1 MGQRRKGFGPHGV
14 PLGLWRRR
22 RPDCY
27 NPHPPHVSDLTAP
40 AVRVEDTPAQAPA
53 ALQIQSVPVTDE
65 LKWVMPDDG
74 NARAAYR
81 FDLAPGDTLTIG
93 KDYAASTLI
102 FACGEGS
109 DVNPP
114 TVTVAEGV
122 SLTCPLRFQNASGAT
137 GGTIRFTVP
146 EGATG
151 WQPASLAMDCDLTL
165 TSALPAV
172 TGGWPITV
180 PANRT
185 LRLKVE
191 DADEDSLPAVTLA
204 SATAT
209 LALADTSVTA
219 DFFPSKYQGFL
230 QDCPGILAFE
240 RDVTLGGIAPG
251 EGRVNLEVANQAT
264 LTFTGNAA
272 LYPLGQRGLTVRNGC
287 SVIGNAQNTV
297 TLTFEAPASTQE
309 DIAPMAAPP
318 LPGLLIDGE
327 VTLKDLSIDALTG
340 NGTVTPEGKVSI
352 GTVAVA
358 ANNEIRFREQGL
370 PPTLS
375 IASIEGEGSLFFG
388 TANTTLT
395 LQAIVD
401 AILAGGFSG
410 TVEFSNADAAFAT
423 LDLAAATARPLPCAI
438 RAQPSQKIIMRLD
451 QYAETPIIWPDS
463 NSSQVELTLIEAGS
477 FGGEATVPAWPNGT
491 TVIYGRYDENGNVVT
506 DGSFSPSLSVN
517 PGGQTVDLTWDDPKL
532 DGKVA
537 WVDIEFNDDSYNT
550 GWATLTGPNG
560 ETGSPDKHNGMLSGD
575 DNTDE
580 VYTNRSAGE
589 AWWVGFQDAWNPV
602 GRGATFNRRP
612 YISVKS
618 IEYPEEWTLV
628 TRIRIAEYSNT
639 SVLTIGANY
648 TDTTGD
654 SGADFS
660 DRAVLALATGQL
672 QDRGTHVGH
681 TDDNAADVL
690 NFWFFPEN
698 TCSADWQPLTSV
710 SVPNLTDSFHLLT
723 IRYDHG
729 RVALFMD
736 EHQVLDVMLPA
747 GTKLGPGLQ
756 FGSLLGGANVDGSL
770 KEKFDWMDASA
781 PAEPGAIDFLRIY
794 DGLLPNSAITK
805 LAAAYPYVHKER
817 GTSYIRDVRYVRRQ
831 GFGNNWVA
839 EKAWIRQT
847 TSDANWTP
855 HVSTVEAAPDVWDS
869 YLYAEPAEGSIV
881 LIDCDGNTTFS
892 IDTTKHGVFP
902 SENRTYA
909 QLITTGSGTLTLQP
923 CENWATPNEDGS
935 YTYGRIIFSGGQ
947 GDKAAQHESE
957 NDEDEGGGTDAAYF
971 YTDTYIHASVCD
983 LSRDGISLKKS
994 NDVTI
999 YADEGLMR
1007 GEEDTL
1013 HAVKH
1018 LTGPVSGTGTFAKST
1033 SVNTKYGQRSDYV
1046 LVDYFE
1052 PDDATWLI
1060 TDATVANNGNI
1071 TEPPRMDTGLFAE
1084 FTKIPGPL
1092 YLELEWDELNGT
1104 EGNLAA
1110 QPWYRFGYHYDD
1122 ASVTA
1127 SGLPPEPALAQ
1138 DFARADGL
1146 YIRLKDG
1153 THDTLRVD
1161 SAGAVT
1167 LPYLVVEAPKEDGA
1181 EAESLSILP
1190 STGGDLRITFSEA
1203 VASARPLTVYDVNA
1217 AGNTGADGI
1226 GVRPREVT
1234 LPDTTGGT
1242 VTLIQGGTR
1251 LYGEG
1256 PYRAGKT
1263 TFAYDLDGSTI
1274 ATVESLGE
1282 LTFSAEQSLPE
1293 TDLVATPG
1301 ASIVQAGADAP
1312 FAVKS
1317 LALQGEGSTFRFNST
1332 DVEVEESLSL
1342 ATDAVLDCT
1351 QMTEGASPSV
1361 RDVMTDDGTGANID
1375 VLLPGNAQDELVF
1388 LRSAEPDFNWI
1399 ARARLLASSTADL
1412 QITRWDVRLDH
1423 EGIDGTNYRIAT
1435 PNLDVPNFDDRPEDI
1450 PEEDRPGEGENEW
1463 PEGSE
1468 DEIVEDIIID
1478 GHIAGE
1484 AEGYTKANTQWLP
1497 APDIANA
1504 YACFGDVWTLAPRS
1518 VDQQSE
1524 DYATRDL
1531 LMAYEFGISRMA
1543 FTQDSSY
1550 IVVEATLRNALKDC
1564 PYFTE
1569 DQLQGAGAYKPSY
1582 QPGVTLTL
1590 VGANGPLTGVTEITG
1605 EEAKAYGFSP
1615 DVPATEVARWF
1626 LVPYNNTN
1634 FPEGSTTNLTVRA
1647 LPPAKQ
1653 TATPEN

>member
-1 MGQRRKGFGPHGV
+1 MTLQHQWGSVGMVLALTTIVGV
-14 PLGLWRRR
+14 CGAARSAT
-22 RPDCY
+22 
-27 NPHPPHVSDLTAP
+27 NTTPPHVYDLTPAP
-40 AVRVEDTPAQAPA
+40 RAQVNDPAQAPA
-53 ALQIQSVPVTDE
+53 ALQIQPVTVNKDMT
-65 LKWVMPDDG
+65 WAWTDDDG
-74 NARAAYR
+74 NAREAYR
-81 FDLAPGDTLTIG
+81 FDLKAGVTLTIE
-93 KDYAASTLI
+93 KSYTTRTLI

-122 SLTCPLRFQNASGAT
+122 SLTCPLRFQNAAGAT
-137 GGTIRFTVP
+137 GGTIRFSVP
-146 EGATG
+146 ASATG

-165 TSALPAV
+165 ASALPAV

-180 PANRT
+180 PAHRT
-185 LRLKVE
+185 LRLTAE
-191 DADEDSLPAVTLA
+191 NADENSLPAVTLA
-204 SATAT
+204 NATAT
-209 LALADTSVTA
+209 LALADASVA
-219 DFFPSKYQGFL
+219 ANFFPTKYQDFL

-251 EGRVNLEVANQAT
+251 AGRVNLEVTNQST

-287 SVIGNAQNTV
+287 SVVGDAQNTV
-297 TLTFEAPASTQE
+297 SLTFEAPTSTQE
-309 DIAPMAAPP
+309 GIDLQAAAP
-318 LPGLLIDGE
+318 LPGLVVDGE
-327 VTLKDLSIDALTG
+327 ITLKDLTLDALTG
-340 NGTVTPEGKVSI
+340 NGTVTPEGTVSI

-358 ANNEIRFREQGL
+358 ANDEIRFREQGI

-375 IASIEGEGSLFFG
+375 IDTIEGEGDLFFG
-388 TANTTLT
+388 TANTTLS
-395 LQAIVD
+395 LQAITD

-410 TVEFSNADAAFAT
+410 TVEFSNGNAAFVT
-423 LDLAAATARPLPCAI
+423 LDLAAANARPLPCTI

-463 NSSQVELTLIEAGS
+463 ASSQVKLTLIEAGP
-477 FGGEATVPAWPNGT
+477 FGGEATVPAWPKGT
-491 TVIYGRYDENGNVVT
+491 TVIYGRYDANGNVVT
-506 DGSFSPSLSVN
+506 DDSFNPSLSVN
-517 PGGQTVDLTWDDPKL
+517 PDGQTVDLTWDNPKL

-537 WVDIEFNDDSYNT
+537 WIDIEFNDTSLNT
-550 GWATLTGPNG
+550 GWDTLTGPNG
-560 ETGSPDKHNGMLSGD
+560 ETGSPEEHNGMLRGDNNSDAIFTSGYAD
-575 DNTDE
+575 
-580 VYTNRSAGE
+580 V
-589 AWWVGFQDAWNPV
+589 WNPV
-602 GRGATFNRRP
+602 GRGAEIDRRP

-628 TRIRIAEYSNT
+628 TRIRMGEYSNM

-648 TDTTGD
+648 TDTTGG
-654 SGADFS
+654 SGVALS

-672 QDRGTHVGH
+672 QEREGVIHLN
-681 TDDNAADVL
+681 DNASDIL
-690 NFWFFPEN
+690 NLWFFPEN
-698 TCSADWQPLTSV
+698 TCSADWKPLTSV

-756 FGSLLGGANVDGSL
+756 FGSLLGGDNVDPSL
-770 KEKFDWMDASA
+770 RGKFRWMDDVAGA
-781 PAEPGAIDFLRIY
+781 QPGTIDFLRIY
-794 DGLLPNSAITK
+794 DGLLPNSAITE

-817 GTSYIRDVRYVRRQ
+817 EGAYINDVRYTRDLTGGVVDWVSPGAWRRQ
-831 GFGNNWVA
+831 TKSGPGIA
-839 EKAWIRQT
+839 SAWLSSGT
-847 TSDANWTP
+847 YD
-855 HVSTVEAAPDVWDS
+855 
-869 YLYAEPAEGSIV
+869 EPAEGAQVV
-881 LIDCDGNTTFS
+881 LYCS
-892 IDTTKHGVFP
+892 ADTTIRINTQKGRNFP
-902 SENRTYA
+902 SANRTYA
-909 QLITTGSGTLTLQP
+909 QLIMRGEDTATSVGRDFGTATFVP
-923 CENWATPNEDGS
+923 YDGWETPNEDGS
-935 YTYGRIIFSGGQ
+935 YTYGRIIFSGGS
-947 GDKAAQHESE
+947 GDKVVQHTGE
-957 NDEDEGGGTDAAYF
+957 EDGGAGSDASYF
-971 YTDTYIHASVCD
+971 FTDTYIHASVCD
-983 LSRDGISLKKS
+983 LSRDGISLKDNKE
-994 NDVTI
+994 VTI

-1007 GEEDTL
+1007 GEEDAL

-1018 LTGPVSGTGTFAKST
+1018 LTGPVSGTGTFTKST
-1033 SVNTKYGQRSDYV
+1033 SVNTKYGQKSDYV
-1046 LVDYFE
+1046 LVDYFD

-1060 TDATVANNGNI
+1060 SDVTVANNGPI
-1071 TEPPRMDTGLFAE
+1071 TESPRMDTGLFAE
-1084 FTKIPGPL
+1084 FTKIPGIL
-1092 YLELEWDELNGT
+1092 YLELAQDALDGA
-1104 EGNLAA
+1104 EGSLSE
-1110 QPWYRFGYHYDD
+1110 QKWHRFGYNGDD
-1122 ASVTA
+1122 ASETA
-1127 SGLPPEPALAQ
+1127 SGLVPEPALPQ

-1146 YIRLKDG
+1146 YIRLKEG

-1167 LPYLVVEAPKEDGA
+1167 LPYLVVEAPLDDKAA
-1181 EAESLSILP
+1181 EESLAILP
-1190 STGGDLRITFSEA
+1190 STGGDRQITFSEA
-1203 VASARPLTVYDVNA
+1203 IATARPLTVYDVNA

-1226 GVRPREVT
+1226 GMKPREVT

-1242 VTLIQGGTR
+1242 VTFIQGGTR

-1274 ATVESLGE
+1274 ATLESLGE

-1301 ASIVQAGADAP
+1301 ASIVQAGAHAP

-1317 LALQGEGSTFRFNST
+1317 LTLQGEGSTFRFNST
-1332 DVEVEESLSL
+1332 AVDVAESLSL

-1351 QMTEGASPSV
+1351 QLTEGAAPSV
-1361 RDVMTDDGTGANID
+1361 RDVVTDDETGANID
-1375 VLLPGNAQDELVF
+1375 VLLPGNAQDGLIF
-1388 LRSAEPDFNWI
+1388 LQSEEPDFNWI
-1399 ARARLLASSTADL
+1399 ARARLLASSTANL

-1484 AEGYTKANTQWLP
+1484 AEGYTMANTKWLM

-1518 VDQQSE
+1518 VDPQSE

-1543 FTQDSSY
+1543 FTEDGHN
-1550 IVVEATLRNALKDC
+1550 IVVEATLRNALADC
-1564 PYFTE
+1564 AYFSPE
-1569 DQLQGAGAYKPSY
+1569 QLQDAGARKPTFLD
-1582 QPGVTLTL
+1582 GVSVVI
-1590 VGANGPLTGVTEITG
+1590 VGPNGELKGVEEIDAEQAKANGFTPLKSANET
-1605 EEAKAYGFSP
+1605 S
-1615 DVPATEVARWF
+1615 RWF
-1626 LVPYNNTN
+1626 LVPYNDTN
-1634 FPEGSTTNLTVRA
+1634 FPEGTATNLTVQA
-1647 LPPAKQ
+1647 IPAAEQ
-1653 TATPEN
+1653 SPAAE

>member
-1 MGQRRKGFGPHGV
+1 MTLQQQWGSVGMALALTTIVGV
-14 PLGLWRRR
+14 CGAGVAQTAISTT
-22 RPDCY
+22 
-27 NPHPPHVSDLTAP
+27 PPHVYDLTPAP
-40 AVRVEDTPAQAPA
+40 RAQVDDPAQAPA
-53 ALQIQSVPVTDE
+53 ALQVQPVTVNE
-65 LKWVMPDDG
+65 NLKWVMPDDG

-81 FDLAPGDTLTIG
+81 FDLAAGVKLTITQS
-93 KDYAASTLI
+93 YAARTLI
-102 FACGEGS
+102 FACGPGS
-109 DVNPP
+109 DVAPP

-122 SLTCPLRFQNASGAT
+122 SLTCPIRFQDAAGTT
-137 GGTIRFTVP
+137 GGAIALSFP
-146 EGATG
+146 ESAAG
-151 WQPASLAMDCDLTL
+151 WQPASITVGCNLTL
-165 TSALPAV
+165 ASALPAV
-172 TGGWPITV
+172 SGGWPVAI
-180 PANRT
+180 PANHT
-185 LRLKVE
+185 LRLKAE
-191 DADEDSLPAVTLA
+191 NAEADALPAVTFA
-204 SATAT
+204 DATAT
-209 LALADTSVTA
+209 LALADGSMAA
-219 DFFPSKYQGFL
+219 DAFPAKYQSFL

-240 RDVTLGGIAPG
+240 RNVTLGGIAPG
-251 EGRVNLEVANQAT
+251 EGRVNLEVANRAT

-272 LYPLGQRGLTVRNGC
+272 LYPLGQRGLTVHNGG
-287 SVIGNAQNTV
+287 SVVGDAQNTV
-297 TLTFEAPASTQE
+297 SLTFVAPTSTQE
-309 DIAPMAAPP
+309 GIDLQVAAPH
-318 LPGLLIDGE
+318 PGLVVDGE
-327 VTLKDLSIDALTG
+327 VILKDLSIDALTG
-340 NGTVTPEGKVSI
+340 TGTVTPEGTVSI

-358 ANNEIRFREQGL
+358 ANDEIRFREQGL

-375 IASIEGEGSLFFG
+375 IASIEGEGDLFFG
-388 TANTTLT
+388 TSNTTLT

-410 TVEFSNADAAFAT
+410 TVEFSNANAAFAT
-423 LDLAAATARPLPCAI
+423 LDLAAANARPLPCTI
-438 RAQPSQKIIMRLD
+438 RAQPSQEIIMRLD
-451 QYAETPIIWPDS
+451 QYAETPIIWPDAG
-463 NSSQVELTLIEAGS
+463 SSQVELTLIEAGP
-477 FGGEATVPAWPNGT
+477 FGGEATVPAWPEGP
-491 TVIYGRYDENGNVVT
+491 TVIYGRYDANGNVVT
-506 DGSFSPSLSVN
+506 DGSFNPSLSVN
-517 PGGQTVDLTWDDPKL
+517 PDGQTVDLTWDNPKL

-537 WVDIEFNDDSYNT
+537 WIDIEFNDTSLNT

-560 ETGSPDKHNGMLSGD
+560 ETGSPDLHNGMLRGD
-575 DNTDE
+575 DNSDE
-580 VYTNRSAGE
+580 VFTSGYTD
-589 AWWVGFQDAWNPV
+589 VWNPV
-602 GRGATFNRRP
+602 GRGAEIDRRP

-628 TRIRIAEYSNT
+628 TRIRIAEYSDT

-648 TDTTGD
+648 TDTTGG
-654 SGADFS
+654 SGVDLS

-672 QDRGTHVGH
+672 QERFGVIHLN
-681 TDDNAADVL
+681 DNASDVL
-690 NFWFFPEN
+690 NCWFFPEN
-698 TCSADWQPLTSV
+698 TCSADWKPLTSV

-756 FGSLLGGANVDGSL
+756 FGSLMGGANVSKSL
-770 KEKFDWMDASA
+770 RGKFAWISD
-781 PAEPGAIDFLRIY
+781 EVRTQPGAIDFLRIY

-805 LAAAYPYVHKER
+805 LAATYPYVHKER
-817 GTSYIRDVRYVRRQ
+817 EGAYINDVRYTRDLTGGVVDWVSPGAWRRQ
-831 GFGNNWVA
+831 TKSGPGNA
-839 EKAWIRQT
+839 SAWLSSGT
-847 TSDANWTP
+847 YD
-855 HVSTVEAAPDVWDS
+855 
-869 YLYAEPAEGSIV
+869 EPAEGAQVV
-881 LIDCDGNTTFS
+881 LYCS
-892 IDTTKHGVFP
+892 ADTTIRINTQKGGNFP
-902 SENRTYA
+902 SANRTYA
-909 QLITTGSGTLTLQP
+909 QLIMRGEDTATSVGRDFGTATFVP
-923 CENWATPNEDGS
+923 CDGWETPNEDGS
-935 YTYGRIIFSGGQ
+935 YTYGRIIFSGGS
-947 GDKAAQHESE
+947 GDKVVQHTGE
-957 NDEDEGGGTDAAYF
+957 EDGGAGSDASYF
-971 YTDTYIHASVCD
+971 FTDTYIHASICD
-983 LSRDGISLKKS
+983 LSRDGLSLKDGKK
-994 NDVTI
+994 VTI

-1060 TDATVANNGNI
+1060 TDATVANNGPI
-1071 TEPPRMDTGLFAE
+1071 TESPRMDTGLFAE

-1092 YLELEWDELNGT
+1092 YLELSRDELNGT
-1104 EGNLAA
+1104 VGNLAA

-1122 ASVTA
+1122 ASVTT
-1127 SGLPPEPALAQ
+1127 SGLTPEPALAQ

-1146 YIRLKDG
+1146 YIRLKEG

-1167 LPYLVVEAPKEDGA
+1167 LPFLVVEAPKNDNVNT
-1181 EAESLSILP
+1181 ESLAILP
-1190 STGGDLRITFSEA
+1190 STGGDQRITFSEA
-1203 VASARPLTVYDVNA
+1203 IATARPLTVYDVNA

-1226 GVRPREVT
+1226 GMKPREVT

-1242 VTLIQGGTR
+1242 VTFIQGGTR

-1317 LALQGEGSTFRFNST
+1317 LTLQSKGSTFRFNST
-1332 DVEVEESLSL
+1332 AVDVADSLSL
-1342 ATDAVLDCT
+1342 TTGAVLDCT
-1351 QMTEGASPSV
+1351 QLTEGAAPTV
-1361 RDVMTDDGTGANID
+1361 RDVVTDDETGANID
-1375 VLLPGNAQDELVF
+1375 VLLPSNAQDGLVF
-1388 LRSAEPDFNWI
+1388 LQSEEPDFNWI

-1423 EGIDGTNYRIAT
+1423 EDIDGTNYRIAT

-1450 PEEDRPGEGENEW
+1450 PEEDRPGESENEW

-1484 AEGYTKANTQWLP
+1484 AEGYTKANTQWLM

-1504 YACFGDVWTLAPRS
+1504 YACFGSVWTLAPRALS
-1518 VDQQSE
+1518 ADSE

-1543 FTQDSSY
+1543 FAKDGGHV
-1550 IVVEATLRNALKDC
+1550 VVEATLRNALKDC

-1634 FPEGSTTNLTVRA
+1634 FPEGTATNLTVRA
-1647 LPPAKQ
+1647 RPPAEQ